1 MWSKHEE
8 EYTGTLNSKLEG
20 GGGVGEDSQAARN
33 KIVNV
38 HREENRQ
45 GQPCDLGNWGDR
57 SVGKVPN
64 K

>member
-8 EYTGTLNSKLEG
+8 DYTGTLNSKPGAG
-20 GGGVGEDSQAARN
+20 GTANQAARN

-38 HREENRQ
+38 HREENKQ
-45 GQPCDLGNWGDR
+45 GQPRDLGNWEDR

-64 K
+64 KQV

>member
-8 EYTGTLNSKLEG
+8 DYTGTLNSKP
-20 GGGVGEDSQAARN
+20 GGVGGNSQAARN

-45 GQPCDLGNWGDR
+45 GQPCDLGNWEDR

-64 K
+64 KQA